1 MEKKTND
8 SQVIVITSGKGGVGK
23 TTAVANISTG
33 LASRDYKVAVIDLD
47 IGLKKLDLILG
58 LENRVIYDIVQVA
71 EEECTLKQ
79 ALVKD
84 KRFPGLYMLPAA
96 QTRNKE
102 DLTGEQVKKI
112 ADELREDFDF
122 ILIDCPAGIEQGF
135 KNAIYAADKAIVV
148 TNPEVSAVRDA
159 DRIIGILESRD
170 FKNTLLIINRM
181 RLDMVKTGDML
192 SIDDLLEHLCIKLLG
207 VVPEDQSVVISTN
220 RGEPVILDSKTAA
233 SIAFSNITERLLGNE
248 VPLMNLE
255 AETFWS
261 KFKKFFGNDR

>member
-84 KRFPGLYMLPAA
+84 KRFQGLYMLPAA

-112 ADELREDFDF
+112 GLSTRGTSGSRARFGSSRLQISQTPVNTCDIMPTLAAQA
-122 ILIDCPAGIEQGF
+122 AGIDASNYPADMFHMTGSNRTRYF
-135 KNAIYAADKAIVV
+135 YFCTKN
-148 TNPEVSAVRDA
+148 EELSE
-159 DRIIGILESRD
+159 IGVLEL
-170 FKNTLLIINRM
+170 K
-181 RLDMVKTGDML
+181 
-192 SIDDLLEHLCIKLLG
+192 IDGNVLNWENWSTTG
-207 VVPEDQSVVISTN
+207 VVHDYSDRQWKQIGNTKEYKDDW
-220 RGEPVILDSKTAA
+220 LSK
-233 SIAFSNITERLLGNE
+233 
-248 VPLMNLE
+248 PH
-255 AETFWS
+255 
-261 KFKKFFGNDR
+261 